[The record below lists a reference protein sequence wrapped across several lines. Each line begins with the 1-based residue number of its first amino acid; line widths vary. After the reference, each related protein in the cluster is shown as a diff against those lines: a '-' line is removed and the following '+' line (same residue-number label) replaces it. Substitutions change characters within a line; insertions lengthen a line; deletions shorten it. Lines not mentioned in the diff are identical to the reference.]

1 MRESFVAD
9 AHFLMRYRFAT
20 LALVG
25 APRGA
30 RRGRKIADTTGLRLS
45 ARHPPFT
52 LPENDSRREISACP
66 FLSSCPDL
74 IRASTIWTGRKK
86 DVDGRDKPGHGEG
99 PGEH

>member
-45 ARHPPFT
+45 ARHPPSIARMRPRIAVT
-52 LPENDSRREISACP
+52 SPY
-66 FLSSCPDL
+66 
-74 IRASTIWTGRKK
+74 
-86 DVDGRDKPGHGEG
+86 V
-99 PGEH
+99 

>member
-9 AHFLMRYRFAT
+9 AHFLMRYT
-20 LALVG
+20 
-25 APRGA
+25 
-30 RRGRKIADTTGLRLS
+30 
-45 ARHPPFT
+45 
-52 LPENDSRREISACP
+52 
-66 FLSSCPDL
+66 SCPDL